1 MKKLKSTKI
10 NLLIVFCIITM
21 FIFISYNRYVLAT
34 INNDEEISFVL
45 EGFFTNKN
53 NCILSKDLEGLG
65 CFYNLDNKISRWAYE
80 TEVQKINYLDNWS
93 SKQGI
98 NFNNIKSNIKINN
111 VKSKAN
117 NVYSIICSI
126 STDVTYNYLN
136 DSTEN
141 TFGLASVHYL
151 DLKIENDNLTIL
163 KEWYADPLVDSL
175 DLKKIKA
182 DNIQEFI
189 LAQKYPNFILNKRL
203 EKAMD
208 YAHSYCGVSLN
219 GSDFKYNSNY
229 KDFNSQGGDCANF
242 ASQILHEGG
251 FKKNSIW
258 NYSAG
263 SGTKAWVN
271 AQAFKNYMVNSG
283 RGNYICKGKYENIY
297 KEAFKLRPGD
307 FVAYEDKGKITHIST
322 VTGLDSKGYP
332 LVTCHNAD
340 RLLVPYDLGW
350 SNSNI
355 VFHLIH
361 VNY

>member
-1 MKKLKSTKI
+1 MKKPKI
-10 NLLIVFCIITM
+10 NKFNLLLIFCITI
-21 FIFISYNRYVLAT
+21 IFNIISQNIQVLASSTDDEVIT
-34 INNDEEISFVL
+34 ILQELFA
-45 EGFFTNKN
+45 NKN
-53 NCILSKDLEGLG
+53 NCILSRDIEQLESFYDL
-65 CFYNLDNKISRWAYE
+65 DSKISKWAYE

-93 SKQGI
+93 SKQGV
-98 NFNNIKSNIKINN
+98 NFNNIESNIKINK
-111 VKSKAN
+111 VKNKGN
-117 NVYSIICSI
+117 GIYSIICSV
-126 STDVTYNYLN
+126 STEVTYNYLN
-136 DSTEN
+136 DSNEN

-151 DLKIENDNLTIL
+151 DFKKEDNNLIIL
-163 KEWYADPLVDSL
+163 KEWYADPLADRL
-175 DLKKIKA
+175 DLKKIKEDA
-182 DNIQEFI
+182 IQEFI
-189 LAQKYPNFILNKRL
+189 LAQNCPDFVLSERL
-203 EKAMD
+203 EKAMN
-208 YAHSYCGVSLN
+208 YAHLYCGASLN
-219 GSDFKYNSNY
+219 GNDFKYNSNY
-229 KDFNSQGGDCANF
+229 KDFNAQGGDCANF

-258 NYSAG
+258 NYSSG

-271 AQAFKNYMVNSG
+271 AQAFKNYMVSSG
-283 RGNYICKGKYENIY
+283 RGNYIGKGKYEKIY

-307 FVAYEDKGKITHIST
+307 FVAYESKGKITHIST